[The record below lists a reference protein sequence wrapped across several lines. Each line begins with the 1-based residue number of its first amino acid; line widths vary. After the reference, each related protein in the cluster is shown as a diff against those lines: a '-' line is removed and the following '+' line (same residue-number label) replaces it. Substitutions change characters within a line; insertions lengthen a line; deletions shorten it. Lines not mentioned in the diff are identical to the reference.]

1 MQNQEHR
8 PEQAAANDLSFT
20 MLAQAFG
27 QLYDVIYYVDLD
39 SDEYTEYHCNDEPSP
54 EGDTRGTGFFSD
66 ILQTIEANIF
76 PDDSAVITKAM
87 EKSTFVKD
95 LDDNG
100 CVVLNFRLVQ
110 DDRPQYASLFAVR
123 PNKGS
128 NHAIIAI
135 SNIDGAR
142 RRELQF
148 VEKFGS
154 PMEFSTRDKLTR
166 VKNKY
171 AYDKALAELDEEIN
185 QIGYSDVAVVVADI
199 NGLSQ
204 INEAQGRD
212 AGDEFIKSACHMICT
227 TFKRSPVFRTD
238 GGEFAVIMKGED
250 FDNRDR
256 LMEEL
261 AQAVEAAREGGVAA
275 FASGMS
281 VFDFATDHDI
291 KTVFDRANAAMLEN
305 KRVQKS
311 AVQTA

>member
-1 MQNQEHR
+1 MLKQELR
-8 PEQAAANDLSFT
+8 PEQGAAQNVSFGLLS
-20 MLAQAFG
+20 QAFG

-39 SDEYTEYHCNDEPSP
+39 TDEYTEYHSDDDHDLNDAIH
-54 EGDTRGTGFFSD
+54 GTGFFSD
-66 ILQTIEANIF
+66 IIHTIEGSIF
-76 PDDSAVITKAM
+76 PDDSTVITKAM

-110 DDRPQYASLFAVR
+110 VDRTQYASLFAVR
-123 PNKGS
+123 PNKDKS
-128 NHAIIAI
+128 HAIIAI
-135 SNIDGAR
+135 SNIDSAR

-171 AYDKALAELDEEIN
+171 AYTKAIEELDEEISTN
-185 QIGYSDVAVVVADI
+185 GYSDVAVVVADI
-199 NGLSQ
+199 NGLSR
-204 INEAQGRD
+204 INESQGRD
-212 AGDEFIKSACHMICT
+212 AGDEFIKNACHMICT

-238 GGEFAVIMKGED
+238 GDEFAVIMKGED

-256 LMEEL
+256 LMAEL
-261 AQAVEAAREGGVAA
+261 EQAIELSKTNGLAA
-275 FASGMS
+275 FATGMS

-305 KRVQKS
+305 KRIQKS
-311 AVQTA
+311 GV

>member
-1 MQNQEHR
+1 MLKQEQR
-8 PEQAAANDLSFT
+8 PEQATPPGISFT

-39 SDEYTEYHCNDEPSP
+39 TDEYTEYHCD
-54 EGDTRGTGFFSD
+54 DDRDLTDDIRGTGFFSD
-66 ILQTIEANIF
+66 ILKTLEASIF
-76 PDDSAVITKAM
+76 PDDNAVIVKAM
-87 EKSTFVKD
+87 EKATFIKD
-95 LDDNG
+95 LEDNG
-100 CVVLNFRLVQ
+100 CVVLNFRIMQ
-110 DDRPQYASLFAVR
+110 DDRAQYASLFAVR
-123 PNKGS
+123 PNKDS
-128 NHAIIAI
+128 SHAIIAI

-171 AYDKALAELDEEIN
+171 AYTKALEELDDEIN
-185 QIGYSDVAVVVADI
+185 SIGYSDVAVIVADI
-199 NGLSQ
+199 NGLAE
-204 INEAQGRD
+204 INEAQGRE
-212 AGDEFIKSACHMICT
+212 AGDEFIKSACHLICT
-227 TFKRSPVFRTD
+227 TFKHSPVFRTD
-238 GGEFAVIMKGED
+238 GDEFAVIMKGED

-261 AQAVEAAREGGVAA
+261 DRAVEAGREGGLAA

-305 KRVQKS
+305 KRIQKS
-311 AVQTA
+311 AV